1 MPGPTP
7 DPAPQLAAAI
17 RALGAPAFP
26 DRLTG
31 WLQVALA
38 PDNLLILAYRGA
50 NPPRVLHRWSPG
62 GPVFQALDDYL
73 AGAWRLDP
81 YLALHEDSAAPGLY
95 RLADLAPAGFRRS
108 RYYLGYYRATTLV
121 DEATLLAR
129 PDPGTTLM
137 LCLGRD
143 AASGRPFSAAT
154 LAEAR
159 RLAPVAAALAEAH
172 WPAGHQ
178 PTSVAQATT
187 SQATASP
194 AARLAADLADR
205 LHGATGIALTPRQ
218 AEIALLVLRGHSSA
232 SVALQLGL
240 SPQTVKVF
248 RRQIHARCGITSQA
262 ELFALLMPHL
272 SPPQS

>member
-1 MPGPTP
+1 MPDPSP

-26 DRLTG
+26 DRLTD
-31 WLQVALA
+31 WFQAALS

-50 NPPRVLHRWSPG
+50 DPPEVLHRWSPR
-62 GPVFQALDDYL
+62 GPVFRALDDYL

-81 YLALHEDSAAPGLY
+81 YLALHEGSAAPGLY
-95 RLADLAPAGFRRS
+95 RLADLAPPGFRRS
-108 RYYLGYYRATTLV
+108 RYYLGYYRATTLI
-121 DEATLLAR
+121 DEATFLAR
-129 PDPGTTLM
+129 PGPGTTLM

-143 AASGRPFSAAT
+143 AASGRPFTAAT

-159 RLAPVAAALAEAH
+159 RIASVAAALAERH

-178 PTSVAQATT
+178 PPSTPSP
-187 SQATASP
+187 SPSP
-194 AARLAADLADR
+194 AVPLAAGLAHR

-232 SVALQLGL
+232 SVALHLGL

-248 RRQIHARCGITSQA
+248 RRQIHARCGVTSQA

-272 SPPQS
+272 SAPQP